1 MTLGSPSG
9 GAPPEFEKLEE
20 LPAVGG
26 VRKPAELRAI
36 TPSAADSEQL
46 EELPMVEQSKGS
58 VRPERDAS
66 RKRAR
71 PAAHVSVHTIRDLLD
86 LVATDLPA
94 VAAEG
99 GIFRV
104 QPHAYDGF
112 LGRDPGLSRLAAAVI
127 GDSATDRRLDDGVVP
142 VRPQDCEPL
151 PLFARGIDLDAFR
164 AGQGKDEAEER
175 FRGTLNRLCRRTDAL
190 GAALLVRD
198 RSGGY
203 RPSQVHGIL
212 RRSADRLAFASDDP
226 VSARYLARRVALIAA
241 GPPRL
246 LTGMEARFSG
256 PASTRISRLALLPA
270 QADGMP
276 AYLLLT
282 APDGDSAWDVH
293 TLVLRLGLV
302 GVEER
307 PPP

>member
-1 MTLGSPSG
+1 
-9 GAPPEFEKLEE
+9 
-20 LPAVGG
+20 
-26 VRKPAELRAI
+26 
-36 TPSAADSEQL
+36 
-46 EELPMVEQSKGS
+46 MVEQTKGS
-58 VRPERDAS
+58 VRPERDVS

-71 PAAHVSVHTIRDLLD
+71 LSAHVSVHTIRDLLD

-94 VAAEG
+94 VAVEG

-198 RSGGY
+198 RSGGVPAVAGA
-203 RPSQVHGIL
+203 RHPAAFGGPARVCQ
-212 RRSADRLAFASDDP
+212 RRSGVRALPCATGCAHRRRPATVARRDGGAVLRAGEHADQPPGA
-226 VSARYLARRVALIAA
+226 SARPGGRNA
-241 GPPRL
+241 G
-246 LTGMEARFSG
+246 
-256 PASTRISRLALLPA
+256 LPA
-270 QADGMP
+270 VDRPGRRQRMGRPYARAAARAGGRGGATASLTSPGSLRTVQASHHGGTQWSSYGSSFFLSP
-276 AYLLLT
+276 
-282 APDGDSAWDVH
+282 VC
-293 TLVLRLGLV
+293 
-302 GVEER
+302 
-307 PPP
+307 